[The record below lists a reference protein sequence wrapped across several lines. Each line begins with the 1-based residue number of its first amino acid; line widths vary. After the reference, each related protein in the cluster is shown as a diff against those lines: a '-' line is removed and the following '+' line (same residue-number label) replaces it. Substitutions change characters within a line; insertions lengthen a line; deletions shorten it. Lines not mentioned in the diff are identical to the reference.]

1 MHTGGGGGGGDK
13 PVNSGSMD
21 TRETATDGI
30 SSTTTGSEAMI
41 TDEGSRTDRYT
52 LLLLMKGIKYWLAIN
67 INDGYLSLSVCHT
80 VRQTSCCWF
89 NFGII
94 MMKLTIS
101 YVYRVMI

>member
-1 MHTGGGGGGGDK
+1 
-13 PVNSGSMD
+13 MD

-52 LLLLMKGIKYWLAIN
+52 LLLLLMKGIKYLLAIN

-80 VRQTSCCWF
+80 VKQTCCCWF
-89 NFGII
+89 NFG
-94 MMKLTIS
+94 K
-101 YVYRVMI
+101 